1 MKKIFSVAAL
11 AILLSAC
18 SNNAKEEA
26 IIKQQAIVAV
36 KDSLRL
42 DSFKKADALEKEK
55 LAKLKDEEIQ
65 KDRIR
70 EEKRTLLLAER
81 NDAAERRSSSSSSS
95 SNTVATPAKKK
106 GWSQAAKG
114 AAIGAGAGALGGILV
129 DKNNARGAII
139 GGVVGAGTGYVIGR
153 GQDRKSGRVQ
163 PKN

>member
-1 MKKIFSVAAL
+1 MKKILSVAAL

-18 SNNAKEEA
+18 SNNAKEA
-26 IIKQQAIVAV
+26 AMIKQQAIVAV

-42 DSFKKADALEKEK
+42 DSFKRADALEKERI
-55 LAKLKDEEIQ
+55 AQVKDEEIRTA
-65 KDRIR
+65 RIR

-81 NDAAERRSSSSSSS
+81 NEAAERRSNSSS

-114 AAIGAGAGALGGILV
+114 TAIGAGAGAIGGILV

-153 GQDRKSGRVQ
+153 AQDRKSGRVQ

>member
-1 MKKIFSVAAL
+1 M

-95 SNTVATPAKKK
+95 NTVATPAKKK

-114 AAIGAGAGALGGILV
+114 AAIGAGAGAIGGILV